1 MSAPEGTVVILDDG
15 MYDTAHND
23 LMQGQPFVMH
33 VLGDGSHLMV
43 AIREG
48 VMFGLMN
55 GERVQLIKTS
65 KINFTDKEA
74 PDNHIKIDFLMLKG
88 NKEHSH
94 AYLDSLVTLA
104 HAEGFPLA
112 YIDFFPPERH
122 VNDVSL
128 TDFKTIIDNLR
139 VSVNN
144 GVWLK

>member
-74 PDNHIKIDFLMLKG
+74 PDNHIKIDFLKLKG

-104 HAEGFPLA
+104 HAGGFPLA
-112 YIDFFPPERH
+112 YVDFAPHDYHRL
-122 VNDVSL
+122 DVSL
-128 TDFKTIIDNLR
+128 TYFNDMIDHYR
-139 VSVNN
+139 VAVNN
-144 GVWLK
+144 GVWLN